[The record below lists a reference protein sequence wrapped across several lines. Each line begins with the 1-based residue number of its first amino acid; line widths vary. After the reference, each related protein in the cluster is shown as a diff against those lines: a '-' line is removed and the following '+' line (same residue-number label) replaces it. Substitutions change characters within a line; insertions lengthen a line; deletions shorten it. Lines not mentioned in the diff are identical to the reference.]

1 MHSLKWHVPTR
12 GRWGEL
18 TGSLPGGSN
27 LTARV
32 DLDNAA
38 IPDLQQPIP
47 MAVESPKT
55 HLCMVRGGA
64 APGVLLA
71 AKRDAKQS
79 AEDGR
84 SPYWSPMMGGQR
96 LGAAHH
102 FQVHLPVRSISALS
116 PSVSSAA
123 TGLQHHSN
131 GLQRPRRLGIKSPW
145 THINCMQRAE
155 DEAT

>member
-1 MHSLKWHVPTR
+1 MVLAT
-12 GRWGEL
+12 
-18 TGSLPGGSN
+18 
-27 LTARV
+27 
-32 DLDNAA
+32 

>member
-1 MHSLKWHVPTR
+1 MRVKRQPV
-12 GRWGEL
+12 
-18 TGSLPGGSN
+18 SLPYELGRGGGQRGDVRWSWRLFPTCSSPYQWRLRAPK
-27 LTARV
+27 LTYAW
-32 DLDNAA
+32 
-38 IPDLQQPIP
+38 
-47 MAVESPKT
+47 SG
-55 HLCMVRGGA
+55 GGA